1 MTTAASGRSSPRSAM
16 AEARYRI
23 GTAARLSGL
32 STHAI
37 RVWERR
43 YGALSPDRSEGG
55 ARLYSDDEVARLR
68 LLKRAVDRGHPIGQ
82 IVALGAAELERLAG
96 NQAVSAPAASQ
107 PPVTGEPLLDELL
120 GAVQRFDALRAE
132 QLLERARARH
142 SARTLLRDVLSPLL
156 QRVGEAWADGRICV
170 ASEHVATALVR
181 DYAGALLRQFP
192 RDPDAETLV
201 ITTPAGELHE
211 IGALLAAA
219 TAAMLGFGVLYLG
232 PNLPAPEIAL
242 AVEGSGSKLVALS
255 TVALPVEL
263 AAVEITAL
271 GGLLPR
277 DVGIVLGGD
286 RAREIAQKLDFRVR
300 VLDDLDHLERFLS
313 ARRRPA

>member
-1 MTTAASGRSSPRSAM
+1 M

-43 YGALSPDRSEGG
+43 YGALSPDRSQGG
-55 ARLYSDDEVARLR
+55 ARLYSEDEVARLR

-82 IVALGAAELERLAG
+82 IVTLGSSELERLAG
-96 NQAVSAPAASQ
+96 TQAVARPSEPQ
-107 PPVTGEPLLDELL
+107 PTTGEPLLDELL
-120 GAVQRFDALRAE
+120 TAVQRFDALRAE

-156 QRVGEAWADGRICV
+156 QRVGAAWAGGRLCV

-192 RDPDAETLV
+192 RDADAETLV

-219 TAAMLGFGVLYLG
+219 TAAMQGFGVVYLG
-232 PNLPAPEIAL
+232 PNLPAEEIAR
-242 AVEGSGSKLVALS
+242 AVEGAGSKLVALS
-255 TVALPVEL
+255 VVALTPER
-263 AAVEITAL
+263 AAVELTAL
-271 GGLLPR
+271 SEQLPR
-277 DVGIVLGGD
+277 DVTILLGGA
-286 RAREIAQKLDFRVR
+286 RARDIAQKLDFRVR
-300 VLDDLDHLERFLS
+300 VLEDLDHFERFLS
-313 ARRRPA
+313 ARRPPA

>member
-1 MTTAASGRSSPRSAM
+1 M

-96 NQAVSAPAASQ
+96 NQALSAPAASSQ
-107 PPVTGEPLLDELL
+107 QPVTGEPLLDELL
-120 GAVQRFDALRAE
+120 AAVQQFDALRAE

-156 QRVGEAWADGRICV
+156 QRVGEAWAEGKICV

-242 AVEGSGSKLVALS
+242 AAEGSGSKLVALS
-255 TVALPVEL
+255 VVALTVEL
-263 AAVEITAL
+263 AALEITAL
-271 GGLLPR
+271 GGVLPR

-300 VLDDLDHLERFLS
+300 VLDDLDHFERFLS

>member
-1 MTTAASGRSSPRSAM
+1 M

-43 YGALSPDRSEGG
+43 YGALSPDRSQGG
-55 ARLYSDDEVARLR
+55 ARLYSEDEVARLR
-68 LLKRAVDRGHPIGQ
+68 LLKRAVDHGHPIGQ
-82 IVALGAAELERLAG
+82 IVALGSSELERLAG
-96 NQAVSAPAASQ
+96 TQAVAQ
-107 PPVTGEPLLDELL
+107 PSPPQPTTGEPLLDELL
-120 GAVQRFDALRAE
+120 TAVQRFDALRAE

-156 QRVGEAWADGRICV
+156 QRVGAAWAGGRLCV

-192 RDPDAETLV
+192 RDRDTETLV

-219 TAAMLGFGVLYLG
+219 TAAMQGFGVVYLG
-232 PNLPAPEIAL
+232 PNLPADEIAR
-242 AVEGSGSKLVALS
+242 AVEGAASKLVALS
-255 TVALPVEL
+255 VVALTPER
-263 AAVEITAL
+263 AAVELTAL
-271 GGLLPR
+271 SEQLPR
-277 DVGIVLGGD
+277 DVTILLGGA
-286 RAREIAQKLDFRVR
+286 RAPDVAQRLDFRVR
-300 VLDDLDHLERFLS
+300 VLDDLDHFERFLS
-313 ARRRPA
+313 ARRPPA